1 MSAVHELELM
11 VTRRSDAAAS
21 FARFDIAQQGPDV
34 VEIDGQV
41 LPTWF
46 KTKDGKYW
54 EAERVCGPDEGAGNV
69 CAIDRR
75 VLAPGVLYRQV
86 SSRQIAARGIG
97 LAALVTAVGVTVGTV
112 LVLHFG

>member
-11 VTRRSDAAAS
+11 VTRRSDAALS
-21 FARFDIAQQGPDV
+21 FARFDVAQQGPDV

-41 LPTWF
+41 LPSWF

-54 EAERVCGPDEGAGNV
+54 EAERVCGPGEDAGNV
-69 CAIDRR
+69 HDLNRR

-86 SSRQIAARGIG
+86 SPRQIAARGIG
-97 LAALVTAVGVTVGTV
+97 FAALVLAVGLAAVVV
-112 LVLHFG
+112 LALQFG